1 MKLSKDIGREE
12 LIEKQGDSE
21 FQTFFQIHNSSVHWI
36 VQTSY
41 RINSKEYH

>member
-21 FQTFFQIHNSSVHWI
+21 FQTFFKFIII
-36 VQTSY
+36 VY
-41 RINSKEYH
+41 IGLYKPHFE